1 MSYNRFYLRLDVLTY
16 LLAPF
21 HTLCDISRFPRHQ
34 QIFHTSTSQQSEMT
48 ERFENARACRSI
60 FSKMSKCGQRSKI
73 EVDLAQLHLVPKA
86 LMNTGRLFP
95 VRDWSIIRR
104 HINISTF
111 WYPLDPDTVKFIFA
125 RVLYAFVKESPAR
138 RVQ

>member
-1 MSYNRFYLRLDVLTY
+1 
-16 LLAPF
+16 
-21 HTLCDISRFPRHQ
+21 
-34 QIFHTSTSQQSEMT
+34 MT
-48 ERFENARACRSI
+48 ERFENARACRLI

-86 LMNTGRLFP
+86 LINTGRLFP

-104 HINISTF
+104 HINISMF
-111 WYPLDPDTVKFIFA
+111 WYPLDPDTVKCIENDQPLRKILQSRLPFFA